1 MAKRKKKK
9 TRADKETEAKS
20 DKKTAKLAEKEATEQ
35 KSTEAKPKSKPK
47 PKPKPK
53 TKPKSKTKSTVKSR
67 AKPKVKSNITSVIET
82 PLDQT
87 DKPEKISKEIDTE
100 KPDTETITEGM
111 EATQADVVTEELPE
125 VAVESENLG
134 GKAVSIQTQDKQAS
148 FVFESEDSDTAK
160 SQGQEVG
167 DIQADTLTDGVPE
180 PVVDAPDATETATE
194 TEDDSQMGVE
204 STDTEILT
212 DDLEIPQTDNQAGEE
227 TDAVSEE
234 VSEAVSPGGE
244 VGSIQTEGEQTDIVV
259 EAEDPDTAEDPVDEQ
274 TGKIADDVSEAVLE
288 VHDTAES
295 ATETKDD
302 FQADQQVEDSTA
314 VDVGNIDTEIITDDL
329 EIPQTDNQAGD
340 EIDAVSEVVAD
351 TVSPDGEVGSIQVED
366 EQADIVVEAEDSD
379 IAENLSQDTGD
390 ILTDTPA
397 DDVLEPVDEAPG
409 VAEIA
414 TENEDVPLVGV
425 ESTDTEILADNL
437 RTPQTDGV
445 TEEVSEEI
453 AEAVNSDGDEQTD
466 IIVDSEETDTT
477 EILSQDAVDEQTG
490 KLADDVP
497 ESVVEAYDT
506 TESETEEKDDFQADQ
521 QVEDSTEVDVEG
533 TDTGTLAENSEPKH
547 TVDQSGEVTE
557 AILEAAAET
566 ERLTEEAEKLKAEDE
581 QADIIFKSEATDTV
595 ESPSQEAEDIQTD
608 DQAGE
613 VIEAETEVDMPEE
626 EPGSLQAEDEQTDV
640 IVEAED
646 PDTVE
651 SPSPEVED
659 IQTDEQVDEVIEAED
674 KVDMPEEE
682 VGRLQAEDEQ
692 TGVIVEA
699 EDPDTVESP
708 SPEAEDIQTDDQVD
722 EVIDTEAEV
731 VKLDDESESLPAENG
746 QASVT
751 VEEEDLGISEAL
763 SHVAEAT
770 DDNIT
775 DDHADEAIAATAEET
790 VVEDSSN
797 IKTFVDHIKKIL
809 SGLSSIGSK
818 SDDSSEEGVENHA
831 EAESLTGEAE
841 DIQTDVQGEA
851 DEAVVGSRADEI
863 QTASYSDSRRS
874 RTKKTGIIISVLI
887 MAAAVILLIVASIER
902 RSAKSDLVQIS
913 KVAESIKQM
922 QGEALK
928 ERKQIAHSQIESKEL
943 VVDALSLT
951 RNGLELE
958 RANSD
963 EIEVKRII
971 GVFINDIDER
981 ITKIK
986 GNIELLRNKLKE
998 AN

>member
-180 PVVDAPDATETATE
+180 HVVDAPDATETATE

-234 VSEAVSPGGE
+234 VAEAVSPDGE

-351 TVSPDGEVGSIQVED
+351 TVSPDGEVGSKIGR
-366 EQADIVVEAEDSD
+366 ASC
-379 IAENLSQDTGD
+379 
-390 ILTDTPA
+390 
-397 DDVLEPVDEAPG
+397 
-409 VAEIA
+409 
-414 TENEDVPLVGV
+414 
-425 ESTDTEILADNL
+425 
-437 RTPQTDGV
+437 R
-445 TEEVSEEI
+445 
-453 AEAVNSDGDEQTD
+453 
-466 IIVDSEETDTT
+466 
-477 EILSQDAVDEQTG
+477 
-490 KLADDVP
+490 
-497 ESVVEAYDT
+497 
-506 TESETEEKDDFQADQ
+506 
-521 QVEDSTEVDVEG
+521 
-533 TDTGTLAENSEPKH
+533 
-547 TVDQSGEVTE
+547 
-557 AILEAAAET
+557 
-566 ERLTEEAEKLKAEDE
+566 ER
-581 QADIIFKSEATDTV
+581 V
-595 ESPSQEAEDIQTD
+595 
-608 DQAGE
+608 
-613 VIEAETEVDMPEE
+613 
-626 EPGSLQAEDEQTDV
+626 
-640 IVEAED
+640 
-646 PDTVE
+646 
-651 SPSPEVED
+651 
-659 IQTDEQVDEVIEAED
+659 
-674 KVDMPEEE
+674 
-682 VGRLQAEDEQ
+682 
-692 TGVIVEA
+692 
-699 EDPDTVESP
+699 
-708 SPEAEDIQTDDQVD
+708 
-722 EVIDTEAEV
+722 
-731 VKLDDESESLPAENG
+731 
-746 QASVT
+746 
-751 VEEEDLGISEAL
+751 
-763 SHVAEAT
+763 
-770 DDNIT
+770 
-775 DDHADEAIAATAEET
+775 
-790 VVEDSSN
+790 
-797 IKTFVDHIKKIL
+797 
-809 SGLSSIGSK
+809 
-818 SDDSSEEGVENHA
+818 
-831 EAESLTGEAE
+831 
-841 DIQTDVQGEA
+841 
-851 DEAVVGSRADEI
+851 
-863 QTASYSDSRRS
+863 
-874 RTKKTGIIISVLI
+874 
-887 MAAAVILLIVASIER
+887 
-902 RSAKSDLVQIS
+902 
-913 KVAESIKQM
+913 
-922 QGEALK
+922 
-928 ERKQIAHSQIESKEL
+928 
-943 VVDALSLT
+943 
-951 RNGLELE
+951 
-958 RANSD
+958 
-963 EIEVKRII
+963 
-971 GVFINDIDER
+971 
-981 ITKIK
+981 
-986 GNIELLRNKLKE
+986 
-998 AN
+998 